1 MFCFCKT
8 IYDLETENRNAIC
21 FLALYFLSIHGDNLI
36 GSGCNY
42 TPHKTQN
49 KQQFKQQLWASE
61 ENDLI
66 INDVQ

>member
-21 FLALYFLSIHGDNLI
+21 FLALYFLRIHGDNLI

-49 KQQFKQQLWASE
+49 KQQFKQQR
-61 ENDLI
+61 
-66 INDVQ
+66 